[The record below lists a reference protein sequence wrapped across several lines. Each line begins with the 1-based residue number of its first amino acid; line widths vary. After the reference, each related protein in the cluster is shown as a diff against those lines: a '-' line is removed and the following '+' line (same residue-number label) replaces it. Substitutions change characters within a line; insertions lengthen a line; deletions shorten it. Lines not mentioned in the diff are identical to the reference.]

1 MDDFVHE
8 YFLVERFRKA
18 YAGVFSPMTSK
29 HQWSHVEIG
38 YTIKK
43 PRLKRKPGRPR
54 HSRIKASD
62 EARTSKK
69 RRCSEC
75 HELGHTA
82 KYCQGGLTASQK
94 RRQTSPQ
101 NAIGEGSND
110 PSGAQTSQ

>member
-1 MDDFVHE
+1 MDTIG
-8 YFLVERFRKA
+8 YILW
-18 YAGVFSPMTSK
+18 P
-29 HQWSHVEIG
+29 HVEIG

-62 EARTSKK
+62 EAGTSKK

-75 HELGHTA
+75 HELGHTT
-82 KYCQGGLTASQK
+82 KYCQGGLISSQK

-110 PSGAQTSQ
+110 PSRAQTSQ